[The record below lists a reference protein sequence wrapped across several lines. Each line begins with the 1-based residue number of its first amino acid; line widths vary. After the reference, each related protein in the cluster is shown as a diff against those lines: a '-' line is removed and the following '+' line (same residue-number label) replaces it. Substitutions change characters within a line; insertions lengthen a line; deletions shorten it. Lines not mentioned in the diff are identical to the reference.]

1 MMILPL
7 PKIKHGGM
15 IDHGQAPIR
24 KRSRISKPP
33 IRSRRRVIP
42 LVKDQIAPGCKP
54 QVQRDVPIP
63 RTSHKNKYRR
73 RVERALNK
81 KDDFLVRLNEVAGA
95 GDWRKYRYL
104 AFQFMRDDQVKLAA
118 LHERNSRASQRYR
131 ISNKCLKNLIPEVD
145 VAGPERRQGTVRRV
159 RKSSGGWRH
168 VVRFDLI
175 DQATQQT
182 VKWALEPWIT
192 RHRILNNQHAVMNG
206 GHQAACRAVLDEIRD
221 RPELK
226 FAVLADISDQYNSFD
241 EDNVLA
247 IMPAQAGVVRGTI
260 LSDAYTYISRNG
272 SISLSHSQVRKLRQ
286 GIPQGS
292 VVSPLVAEVL
302 MAAILESVDL
312 GDFFIRVSAD
322 NIIVLAKTR
331 KDANWIEEVLVAA
344 FERSPAGRLR
354 LRTCVR
360 RVADG
365 FTYLGYMYRRRKGA
379 VTIGPS
385 RKNKAKFCRKYWF
398 RMIEYRRKGRRLPME
413 RLKKGIKSW
422 CSAFPLW
429 DENQRRWWEM
439 SAIANLE
446 WIKDCPPEIVR
457 GVARLVDGRDVF

>member
-1 MMILPL
+1 MDTTPHNRLP
-7 PKIKHGGM
+7 
-15 IDHGQAPIR
+15 PIR
-24 KRSRISKPP
+24 KRSRISRPP

-42 LVKDQIAPGCKP
+42 PAMNQIAPGCKP
-54 QVQRDVPIP
+54 QVQRDLPIP
-63 RTSHKNKYRR
+63 RTSYKNKYRR
-73 RVERALNK
+73 RVERALNN
-81 KDDFLVRLNEVAGA
+81 KDDFLVRLNEAAEAGE
-95 GDWRKYRYL
+95 WRKYRYL
-104 AFQFMRDDQVKLAA
+104 AFKFMRDDQVKLAA
-118 LHERNSRASQRYR
+118 LYERNSKALQKYR
-131 ISNKCLKNLIPEVD
+131 ISYKSLKNLVSEVD
-145 VAGPERRQGTVRRV
+145 VVAPGREAVVKLVPKANGDRRA
-159 RKSSGGWRH
+159 
-168 VVRFDLI
+168 VVRFDLV

-206 GHQAACRAVLDEIRD
+206 GHQAACRAVLKEIRQ

-226 FAVLADISDQYNSFD
+226 FAVLADISDQYHSFD
-241 EDNVLA
+241 KDKVLD
-247 IMPAQAGVVRGTI
+247 IMPAQAGVLRHTI
-260 LSDAYTYISRNG
+260 LSDAYDYVPGDNV
-272 SISLSHSQVRKLRQ
+272 ISLSHSRVRKLRQ

-302 MAAILESVDL
+302 MAAILERIDL

-322 NIIVLAKTR
+322 NIVVLTKNRREA
-331 KDANWIEEVLVAA
+331 DWIEQVLVAA
-344 FERSPAGRLR
+344 FERSPAGSLR

-365 FTYLGYMYRRRKGA
+365 FTYLGYTYRRRKGV
-379 VTIGPS
+379 VTVGPS
-385 RKNKAKFCRKYWF
+385 RENKAKFCRKYWF
-398 RMIEYRRKGRRLPME
+398 KMIKYRRKGRTLPMK

-457 GVARLVDGRDVF
+457 GVARLVDGRDVVI